1 MDENRTEPVV
11 VVDDLRKSYGELTAV
26 DGLSFTIEPGE
37 VFALLGPNGA
47 GKTTTVEI
55 LEGHRHRTG
64 GSVRV
69 LGFDPQTGGRAYRE
83 RIGIVLQEAG
93 FDEEFTVRELVTM
106 YARLYP
112 RRRDVGEVIERV
124 GLAEKAGER
133 TKTLSGGQRRRLD
146 LALGLIG
153 APELLFLD
161 EPTTGF
167 DPSARR
173 KAWDLIASLR
183 DLGTTILL
191 TTHYMEEAERLAD
204 RVAVIQAGR
213 LAALDT
219 PTGLIRAEGA
229 AAVISFVLPEGLA
242 PELLPQ
248 IGVGAPR
255 ASGAQV
261 DIRSADPTRDLNVL
275 TEWAVGQDIQL
286 EGLQM
291 GRPTLEDVYLDLTQ
305 GAHGA

>member
-1 MDENRTEPVV
+1 MNSMQPVV
-11 VVDDLRKSYGELTAV
+11 VVEDLRKQYGELAAV

-55 LEGHRHRTG
+55 LEGHRKRTG
-64 GSVRV
+64 GSVSV

-93 FDEEFTVRELVTM
+93 FDEEFTVRELVSM
-106 YARLYP
+106 YQRLYP
-112 RRRDVGEVIERV
+112 RRRDVDETIDRV
-124 GLAEKAGER
+124 GLTEKARSR

-173 KAWDLIASLR
+173 RAWDLIASLR

-204 RVAVIQAGR
+204 RVAVVQAGR
-213 LAALDT
+213 LIALDT
-219 PTGLIRAEGA
+219 PDGLVASQGAE
-229 AAVISFVLPEGLA
+229 AVITFVLPDGVGADGLPA
-242 PELLPQ
+242 

-255 ASGAQV
+255 ANGARV

-275 TEWAVGQDIQL
+275 TEWAVDRGVRL
-286 EGLQM
+286 EGLSM
-291 GRPTLEDVYLDLTQ
+291 GRPTLEDVYLDLTHE
-305 GAHGA
+305 AHGV